1 MPLVKIET
9 RRGLTAEQKR
19 LALDAVHDALVTAF
33 RIPRSDRH
41 QRIVEYDAEDFEI
54 PPGKSERYMI
64 VEIDAFAGR
73 SIDAK
78 RLLYKEIVAGLGAAG
93 IEAGDILILVRDAA
107 RENWGVRGGQAGS
120 DIELGFEIEV

>member
-1 MPLVKIET
+1 MPLVRIET

-33 RIPRSDRH
+33 RIPENDRH
-41 QRIVEYDAEDFEI
+41 QRVIEYEPEDFEI

-73 SIDAK
+73 SLDAK
-78 RLLYKEIVAGLGAAG
+78 RLLYKEIVAGLGAGGLAP
-93 IEAGDILILVRDAA
+93 DDVLIVLRDVPP
-107 RENWGVRGGQAGS
+107 ESWGVRGGQAAT
-120 DIELGFEIEV
+120 DIDLGFEIEV